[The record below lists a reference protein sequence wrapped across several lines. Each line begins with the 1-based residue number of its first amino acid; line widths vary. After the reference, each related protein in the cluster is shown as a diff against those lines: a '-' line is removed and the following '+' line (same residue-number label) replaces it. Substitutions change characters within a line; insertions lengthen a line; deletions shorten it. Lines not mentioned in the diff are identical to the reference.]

1 MLPNAFKQLKYY
13 KLCSTLLEEIFV
25 GKVFRDCSPN
35 AKSEFVFADVTIP
48 QISLELIFAD
58 ADTVKKESGKQ
69 CSCLKRFV
77 GMIINMMINNIII
90 IAIIKIIY

>member
-1 MLPNAFKQLKYY
+1 M
-13 KLCSTLLEEIFV
+13 
-25 GKVFRDCSPN
+25 GKFFRDWSPN
-35 AKSEFVFADVTIP
+35 AKSEFIFADVTIP

-69 CSCLKRFV
+69 CSYLKRFV

-90 IAIIKIIY
+90 VAIIKIIISINQVNINHYHAAQ